1 MTLHD
6 YIEAQGAGTISRLMR
21 TTGCAATTLHGVLD
35 GAPIARYEL
44 AKRIA
49 DATGG
54 AVTVHELCDR
64 DLVLAD
70 AKRHGRPYKKPKKAR
85 TKVAKKPAKSARAA

>member
-44 AKRIA
+44 AKRIS

-54 AVTVHELCDR
+54 VVTVAELCER
-64 DLVLAD
+64 EVVEAD
-70 AKRHGRPYKKPKKAR
+70 ARRHGRPYRKE
-85 TKVAKKPAKSARAA
+85 VA